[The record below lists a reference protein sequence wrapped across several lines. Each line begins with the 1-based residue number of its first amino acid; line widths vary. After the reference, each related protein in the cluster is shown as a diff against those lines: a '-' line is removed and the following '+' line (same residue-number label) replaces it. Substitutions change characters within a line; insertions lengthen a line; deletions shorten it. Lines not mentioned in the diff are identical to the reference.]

1 MLANI
6 AQLKVKSKADPQ
18 NHSSGINMKQTHSI
32 TWKQQGYEG
41 NYYLAKTT
49 KFMCFLHPNQVPTV
63 FISSDAT
70 IT

>member
-32 TWKQQGYEG
+32 TWKQQGYVE
-41 NYYLAKTT
+41 NYYLAKQLNS
-49 KFMCFLHPNQVPTV
+49 CAFLHPYQVPTV
-63 FISSDAT
+63 FISSDPT